1 MLPSGELIELDPE
14 AQHMYEN
21 SPIQEDEREE
31 HHSPNQV
38 QERTDYSDL
47 LKISMEVKK
56 KD

>member
-1 MLPSGELIELDPE
+1 LLPSGELIELDPE